1 MIDPLRLL
9 DIIGGIGDAS
19 LLAHPRQGKGVSKQA
34 LLGKPAV
41 VRADGAGEEIVFRR
55 PRPHVEIAQQNGR
68 AGHRWH
74 LLLLDRD
81 PIGAIFRSRNA
92 RTRDRR
98 ALQRCIC
105 DDLYDL
111 PGLQQTLAFREVVEM
126 CDIEPEWPHGVAD
139 DSFKKHAAI
148 IEVTM
153 DRIGRKRKDAR
164 RQNRPA

>member
-1 MIDPLRLL
+1 MVRGICRLIYPAVTNQSRELKRDEDMIDPLRLL

-98 ALQRCIC
+98 ALQKCIC
-105 DDLYDL
+105 DDFYDL
-111 PGLQQTLAFREVVEM
+111 P
-126 CDIEPEWPHGVAD
+126 
-139 DSFKKHAAI
+139 
-148 IEVTM
+148 
-153 DRIGRKRKDAR
+153 
-164 RQNRPA
+164 